1 MPNKYRMEKYT
12 SYYFSEYRADSEDP
26 LAMLYQSGYLTIKEY
41 EKRRRVY
48 RLDFPNDEVRKGF
61 VSLISNSHFNKNS
74 ADTDNWIFK
83 LDDMLRECDLD
94 GVRDAFTSFLSSIP
108 YEANKDERLRDFETH
123 FSYTFYIIFRL
134 LSCYTTLIEKP
145 NSKGRAD
152 VVIETDNDVFIFE
165 FKLDGSAEEALKQ
178 IEEKQYAVPYQSDKR
193 PVHRIGV
200 NISSESRTVDQWL
213 VAENQ
218 KSLF

>member
-1 MPNKYRMEKYT
+1 
-12 SYYFSEYRADSEDP
+12 
-26 LAMLYQSGYLTIKEY
+26 
-41 EKRRRVY
+41 
-48 RLDFPNDEVRKGF
+48 
-61 VSLISNSHFNKNS
+61 
-74 ADTDNWIFK
+74 
-83 LDDMLRECDLD
+83 MLRECDLD
-94 GVRDAFTSFLSSIP
+94 GVHEAFKSFLASIP

-152 VVIETDNDVFIFE
+152 VIIETDNDVFIFE

-178 IEEKQYAVPYQSDKR
+178 IEEKQYAVPYLSDKR
-193 PVHRIGV
+193 PVHKIGV

-218 KSLF
+218 KSIF